1 MNNWTEELIEKCPPE
16 NAFDPNGLT
25 FYRLAKSNPVT
36 ENDFH
41 SQRKLNPNTN
51 FTNVSECIAR
61 SLSIWDDIEKCLN
74 ILKLPRHKNKAPLV
88 MQLNLVTGDGL
99 VLQTFKPN
107 HYSWWRT
114 NNYNV
119 DSTPII

>member
-1 MNNWTEELIEKCPPE
+1 MNNWTEELVEKCPPD

-25 FYRLAKSNPVT
+25 FYRLAKSNPPT
-36 ENDFH
+36 EIDFH
-41 SQRKLNPNTN
+41 SQRKTNPNAN
-51 FTNVSECIAR
+51 YTNVSECISR
-61 SLSIWDDIEKCLN
+61 SLSIWDDIDKCLN
-74 ILKLPRHKNKAPLV
+74 ILKLPRHRNKAPLV

-99 VLQTFKPN
+99 VLQTFQPN

>member
-1 MNNWTEELIEKCPPE
+1 MNWTEELIDKCSPD
-16 NAFDPNGLT
+16 NAFDPDGMT
-25 FYRLAKSNPVT
+25 FYRLAKTNPAT
-36 ENDFH
+36 ESDFH

-61 SLSIWDDIEKCLN
+61 SLSIWDDIDKCLN

-88 MQLNLVTGDGL
+88 MQLNLVSGDGL
-99 VLQTFKPN
+99 VLQTFKAN

-114 NNYNV
+114 TNYNV
-119 DSTPII
+119 ASTPII